1 MEPEDGCFWV
11 YGTDEQQ
18 IIAFT
23 DRRFEYLQ
31 ELLVERKTQQRL
43 RAVGNSQSRSF
54 TRAPELTTSNWKRTR
69 QKKRAVRCRQPYQPP
84 HCQRTMPRS
93 LSDLDIGTLRCQGNV
108 DGVRHSSATR
118 PN

>member
-1 MEPEDGCFWV
+1 MKPEDGCFCV

-31 ELLVERKTQQRL
+31 ELLVERKTQ
-43 RAVGNSQSRSF
+43 
-54 TRAPELTTSNWKRTR
+54 
-69 QKKRAVRCRQPYQPP
+69 
-84 HCQRTMPRS
+84 
-93 LSDLDIGTLRCQGNV
+93 GNV
-108 DGVRHSSATR
+108 DDVRHSSATR